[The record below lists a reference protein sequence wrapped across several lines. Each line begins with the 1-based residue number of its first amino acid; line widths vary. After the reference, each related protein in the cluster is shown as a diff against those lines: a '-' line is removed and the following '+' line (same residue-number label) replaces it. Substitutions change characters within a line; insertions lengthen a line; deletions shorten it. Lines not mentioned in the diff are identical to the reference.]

1 MQSTRF
7 GGSAA
12 LFAALLSLGLVLLPG
27 CSTSSSSQAGEPAA
41 EENAIVHSV
50 TEADREAA
58 KSKAPITA
66 GAATLWVN
74 GLGCPL
80 CASNLDKQLLRVRG
94 VETVTI
100 DMAAGTTRVAFE
112 PNASVS
118 PAQLGEAVEDA
129 GFTLVKVESISAGG
143 GR

>member
-1 MQSTRF
+1 MLTARF

-12 LFAALLSLGLVLLPG
+12 LMSAGLMLGPVLLSG
-27 CSTSSSSQAGEPAA
+27 CSTSASSQAGAPGM
-41 EENAIVHSV
+41 EENAIIHTV
-50 TEADREAA
+50 TDADREAA
-58 KSKAPITA
+58 KSKAPIAA

-80 CASNLDKQLLRVRG
+80 CASNLDKQLLRLRG
-94 VETVTI
+94 VETVTV
-100 DMAAGTTRVAFE
+100 DMAAGTTRVAFK

-118 PAQLGEAVEDA
+118 PAELGEAVEDA
-129 GFTLVKVESISAGG
+129 GFTLVKVEGVASGG